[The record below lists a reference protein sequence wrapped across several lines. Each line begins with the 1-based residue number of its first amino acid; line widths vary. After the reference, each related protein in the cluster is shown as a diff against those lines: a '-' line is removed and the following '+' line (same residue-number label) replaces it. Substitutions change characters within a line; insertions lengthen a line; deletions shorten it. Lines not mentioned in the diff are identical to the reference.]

1 MLDCCGGRL
10 ATMPC
15 LLVHQPA
22 PKRRLL
28 RLIPG
33 HCKRSESSS
42 ICFSYLHSS
51 GVPTGHV
58 LIKPERKD
66 VGALWRSGG
75 LLEEL
80 TDVE

>member
-1 MLDCCGGRL
+1 MLECCGARL

-15 LLVHQPA
+15 LLVHSPVPQ
-22 PKRRLL
+22 RCFL
-28 RLIPG
+28 RLIRG
-33 HCKRSESSS
+33 HCKRSEV
-42 ICFSYLHSS
+42 FSFFSGLRPS

>member
-1 MLDCCGGRL
+1 MDFF
-10 ATMPC
+10 
-15 LLVHQPA
+15 
-22 PKRRLL
+22 
-28 RLIPG
+28 I
-33 HCKRSESSS
+33 SS
-42 ICFSYLHSS
+42 IAEVFSFFSGLRPS